1 MTNAEVAVP
10 WCMLGSL
17 AINGML
23 GFAFLLTV
31 LFCMGDFEAALNTA
45 TGFPIIQIFYSITGS
60 AAGSAAMTSM
70 LIIMAGLAT
79 IPLTASTARMLWS
92 LTRDRGIMV
101 LSIID
106 KKTSLPVRSVF
117 TTSGFLVL
125 LGLINIGS
133 TTAFNAIL
141 SLAVLGLHMSYLI
154 PTGFMLWRRLH
165 TPEILAYGPWKLGK
179 NGCRS
184 EHCFHPVSVLHLHLH
199 GLSPVPAGV
208 CRQHELCLAD
218 FWWSAYCK
226 LDILAVEGTKGV

>member
-10 WCMLGSL
+10 WCMLGSI

-45 TGFPIIQIFYSITGS
+45 TGFPIIQIFYNITGS

-101 LSIID
+101 LFCLRAS
-106 KKTSLPVRSVF
+106 SL
-117 TTSGFLVL
+117 
-125 LGLINIGS
+125 
-133 TTAFNAIL
+133 
-141 SLAVLGLHMSYLI
+141 
-154 PTGFMLWRRLH
+154 
-165 TPEILAYGPWKLGK
+165 
-179 NGCRS
+179 
-184 EHCFHPVSVLHLHLH
+184 
-199 GLSPVPAGV
+199 
-208 CRQHELCLAD
+208 
-218 FWWSAYCK
+218 
-226 LDILAVEGTKGV
+226 